1 MIRIGLVSLGALALA
16 GCATMNEPH
25 GTASAT
31 APLAVT
37 AAPATPQATGYFAQ
51 ASTLPYEA
59 PDFAQLKDGDYQPA
73 IEQAIR
79 VKQAEIDA
87 IARNSAAPTFANTIV
102 AMENAGR
109 VLNRT
114 NNVFSALVSANTN
127 DTLDAA
133 DSATAPKFAALNDS
147 IYLDAR
153 LFARVKALQ
162 DQRAS
167 LGLEPDQ
174 ARLLQLT
181 YDKFVRSGALLSG
194 ADKDKL
200 KTINGRLATL
210 STDFSQ
216 KLTAGTKSAA
226 PVFADRA
233 ALAGISPADLA
244 AAEKAAAD
252 RGLSGKYV
260 LPLQNTTQQPLLPS
274 LDNRATRSTLF
285 DASWT
290 RSERGDAN
298 DTRAIVQE
306 MADLRAQKAALL
318 GYPDYATLI
327 LADQFA
333 KTPATAID
341 FMQGLVPALS
351 ATQHR
356 EAAALNAMI
365 RRTGGKFTVTPA
377 DWDYYSEKLRKAKY
391 DLDES
396 QIKPYF
402 EITRVLNDGVFYAAN
417 QLYGLT
423 FKQRTDIPV
432 YQSDVTVYE
441 VSDADGSPLAL
452 FYFDPWKRDN
462 KQGGAWMSSFVDGA
476 KLWGTK
482 PVVFNVENFT
492 KPAAGQPG
500 LISWDDVTTMFHE
513 FGHALHGMLTSQ
525 RYPSIA
531 GTNTAR
537 DFVEYPSQFNEN
549 WASDP
554 KVFAHFAK
562 HYQTGAPMPAALV
575 AKIDK
580 AKTFNQGYA
589 LGEVVAAAL
598 LDMKW
603 HSLPA
608 GAGKQ
613 DVDAFEKTA
622 LASTGLD
629 VTDVPT
635 RYRSSYFRHVWANG
649 YAAGYYAYLWTEM
662 LDHDTFQW
670 FKDHG
675 GLTRANGQR
684 FRELVLSQGSSQD
697 YAVMY
702 RNFTGHDPNVEPML
716 EARGLKPAPASV
728 KKPAPAKGAR

>member
-1 MIRIGLVSLGALALA
+1 MVSLGALALA
-16 GCATMNEPH
+16 GCASMNSDRMASEPPP
-25 GTASAT
+25 ADV
-31 APLAVT
+31 PMLA
-37 AAPATPQATGYFAQ
+37 AAPAIPQATGYFAA

-59 PDFAQLKDGDYQPA
+59 PDFRQLKDGDFQPA

-79 VKQAEIDA
+79 IKQAEIDR
-87 IARNSAAPTFANTIV
+87 IANDPAAPTFANTIE
-102 AMENAGR
+102 AMERSGQ
-109 VLNRT
+109 VLNRA
-114 NNVFSALVSANTN
+114 NSVFSALVSTNTN
-127 DTLDAA
+127 DTLDKA
-133 DSATAPKFAALNDS
+133 DSATAPQFAALNDAT
-147 IYLDAR
+147 YLNPK
-153 LFARVKALQ
+153 LFARVKALH
-162 DQRAS
+162 DQSGA
-167 LGLEPDQ
+167 LGLEADQ
-174 ARLLQLT
+174 AHLLDLT
-181 YDKFVRSGALLSG
+181 YDKFVRSGALLTG
-194 ADKDKL
+194 ADKTRL
-200 KTINGRLATL
+200 TTINGRLATL

-216 KLTAGTKSAA
+216 KLTAGTKAAA
-226 PVFADRA
+226 PVFDKA
-233 ALAGISPADLA
+233 ALAGLSAADLA
-244 AAEKAAAD
+244 AAEKAASD
-252 RGLSGKYV
+252 RKLPGKYV
-260 LPLQNTTQQPLLPS
+260 LSLQNTTQQPVLPS
-274 LDNRATRSTLF
+274 LDNRATRQALF

-333 KTPATAID
+333 KTPKTAID

-356 EAAALNAMI
+356 EAAALNAQI
-365 RRTGGKFTVTPA
+365 RATGGKFTVTPA

-402 EITRVLNDGVFYAAN
+402 EIHRVLNDGVFFAAN

-423 FKQRTDIPV
+423 FKPRTDIPV

-462 KQGGAWMSSFVDGA
+462 KQGGAFMSSFVEGSS
-476 KLWGTK
+476 LLGTK

-492 KPAAGQPG
+492 KPAAGQPA

-513 FGHALHGMLTSQ
+513 FGHALHGMMTSQ

-537 DFVEYPSQFNEN
+537 DFVEFPSQFNEN

-554 KVFAHFAK
+554 KVFANFAK

-575 AKIDK
+575 AKIEK
-580 AKTFNQGYA
+580 AKSFNQGYA

-608 GAGKQ
+608 SAGKQ

-629 VTDVPT
+629 VTDVPS
-635 RYRSSYFRHVWANG
+635 RYRTSYFRHVWANG

-684 FRELVLSQGSSQD
+684 FREMVLSQGSSQD

-702 RNFTGHDPNVEPML
+702 RNFTGHDPQVGPML
-716 EARGLKPAPASV
+716 EARGLAPAPTAM
-728 KKPAPAKGAR
+728 KKPAPAKGAE